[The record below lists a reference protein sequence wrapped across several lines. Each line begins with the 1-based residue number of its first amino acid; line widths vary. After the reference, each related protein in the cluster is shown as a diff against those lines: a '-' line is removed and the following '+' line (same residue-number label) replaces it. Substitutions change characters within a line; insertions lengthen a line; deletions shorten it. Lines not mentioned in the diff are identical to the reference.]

1 VIILAASAIAL
12 LIAGSR
18 LAQIVSGADDGAGGD
33 EGDGGTR
40 ESSATRA
47 VRAAL
52 CAFAILVMVAAA
64 LGAVGKLDAR
74 YASVV
79 LLLMAVAAFTWER
92 RRRVSRGAADA
103 ARVAGEAWSVA
114 DVALATAL
122 AAALA
127 GRLWVGLHPGVALYD
142 TLSYH
147 LHTPVTWMHDRR
159 LEIVPAVFGDPAPAY
174 APGNLELW
182 FWFLMAPLRSGALAA
197 MGQLPFAAL
206 AVLAVAATVRE
217 AGGRRSAALAAG
229 LAFLLVPEI
238 WRQAPTAMTDLGMAA
253 LLLASLPFAV
263 RLSRSVATGDLLTC
277 AAALGLGVG
286 TKTVAIVLV
295 LPFALLAALAVRRG
309 SRVAAVAGGRAQRAG
324 ALAAA
329 VAVVLATGG
338 FWYARNVWLT
348 GNPIYPVS
356 TLGLPGLYGAA
367 VMRAWDYHLPIAGL
381 GALGTMLTAA
391 GTGFTLAA
399 ALGVLRARPPLE
411 LAIAAFGVGLFWIAV
426 PYQESRFLFAA
437 FGLGAVAL
445 GRAAARPPAWVGWG
459 ALALAIGGELVES
472 PTLDRLALI
481 PAAVLGAALAAG
493 GRRLA
498 PQLRRA
504 AAATGAT
511 VLVAAAGAA
520 IAVGLARARAEA
532 PHDALGEEIDPAWAW
547 VGAQIHDARVAY
559 TGSNL
564 AFPLVGRNLSNR
576 VAYVNVAGAPRD
588 LLHDFARRLPPAGR
602 GAATPEPAPYREGA
616 DFDTWLRNLR
626 ADGSQVLFVAA
637 MYPIVQRNVTADDQ
651 GFPIERA
658 WADAHP
664 RLFSLRY
671 GSPAAR
677 IYAVAPP

>member
-1 VIILAASAIAL
+1 MIILAASAIAL
-12 LIAGSR
+12 LIAGIG
-18 LAQIVSGADDGAGGD
+18 LAQIGNADGNGGAV
-33 EGDGGTR
+33 

-52 CAFAILVMVAAA
+52 CAFAILVVVAAT
-64 LGAVGKLDAR
+64 LGAGGRLDAGHALV
-74 YASVV
+74 ASILVA
-79 LLLMAVAAFTWER
+79 LAVATWER
-92 RRRVSRGAADA
+92 RRRLSGRAAAA
-103 ARVAGEAWSVA
+103 ARVAGEAWRVA
-114 DVALATAL
+114 DVAVATAL

-127 GRLWVGLHPGVALYD
+127 GRLWAGLHPGIALYD

-147 LHTPVTWMHDRR
+147 LHAPATWMHDRR

-182 FWFLMAPLRSGALAA
+182 FWFLLAPVRSDALAG

-206 AVLAVAATVRE
+206 AVVAVAATVRE
-217 AGGRRSAALAAG
+217 AGGARSAALAAG

-253 LLLASLPFAV
+253 LLLSSLPFAV

-277 AAALGLGVG
+277 AAALGLGLG
-286 TKTVAIVLV
+286 TKTVAIILV
-295 LPFALLAALAVRRG
+295 LPFALVAVLAVRRG
-309 SRVAAVAGGRAQRAG
+309 SRRASAAGGRAPQAG
-324 ALAAA
+324 AIAA
-329 VAVVLATGG
+329 VTSVLFATGG

-356 TLGLPGLYGAA
+356 TLGLPGLYGRAA
-367 VMRAWDYHLPIAGL
+367 MRAWDYHLPIAEL
-381 GALGTMLTAA
+381 GALGAMLAAA
-391 GTGFTLAA
+391 GAGFTLAA
-399 ALGVLRARPPLE
+399 ALGFLRARPPLE
-411 LAIAAFGVGLFWIAV
+411 LAIAALGVALFWFVV
-426 PYQESRFLFAA
+426 PYQESRFLFAT

-445 GRAAARPPAWVGWG
+445 GRAAARPPAWLGWG
-459 ALALAIGGELVES
+459 ALALAIGGELVEF
-472 PTLDRLALI
+472 PTPDRLALI
-481 PAAVLGAALAAG
+481 PAAVLGAGMAAG
-493 GRRLA
+493 SRRLA
-498 PQLRRA
+498 PELRRA
-504 AAATGAT
+504 AAATGAL
-511 VLVAAAGAA
+511 VLAATAVAGLGL
-520 IAVGLARARAEA
+520 GLARARAEA
-532 PHDALGEEIDPAWAW
+532 PHYALGEEIDQAWAW
-547 VGAQIHDARVAY
+547 FGAQIHDARVAY

-564 AFPLVGRNLSNR
+564 AFPLAGRHLSNR

-588 LLHDFARRLPPAGR
+588 LLHDFARRLSPPGG
-602 GAATPEPAPYREGA
+602 GAAAPEPAPYREGA

>member
-1 VIILAASAIAL
+1 VIILAAGAIAL
-12 LIAGSR
+12 LLAGVR
-18 LAQIVSGADDGAGGD
+18 LAQIGSGDGNGDGDGNDGAA
-33 EGDGGTR
+33 
-40 ESSATRA
+40 ESSATRV

-52 CAFAILVMVAAA
+52 CAFAILVVVAAT
-64 LGAVGKLDAR
+64 LGAVGRLDPQH
-74 YASVV
+74 ASVLSILV
-79 LLLMAVAAFTWER
+79 AVAVVTWER
-92 RRRVSRGAADA
+92 LRRVSAGAAAA

-147 LHTPVTWMHDRR
+147 LHAPATWMHDRR

-182 FWFLMAPLRSGALAA
+182 FWFLMAPLRSDALAGV
-197 MGQLPFAAL
+197 GQLPFAAL

-217 AGGRRSAALAAG
+217 AGGARSAALAAG

-253 LLLASLPFAV
+253 LLLSSLPFAL

-277 AAALGLGVG
+277 AAALGLGLG
-286 TKTVAIVLV
+286 TKTVAIALV
-295 LPFALLAALAVRRG
+295 LPFALLAVLAVRRG
-309 SRVAAVAGGRAQRAG
+309 SRRAAAAGGGSRRAG
-324 ALAAA
+324 AIAA
-329 VAVVLATGG
+329 VLSVLLATGG
-338 FWYARNVWLT
+338 FWYARNLWLT

-356 TLGLPGLYGAA
+356 TLGLPGLYGRAA
-367 VMRAWDYHLPIAGL
+367 MRAWDYHLPVANL
-381 GALGTMLTAA
+381 GALGAMLTAA
-391 GTGFTLAA
+391 GVGFTLAA
-399 ALGVLRARPPLE
+399 TLGFLRARPPLE
-411 LAIAAFGVGLFWIAV
+411 LAIAALGLALFWIAV
-426 PYQESRFLFAA
+426 PYQESRFLFAT

-445 GRAAARPPAWVGWG
+445 GRAAARPPAWLGWG
-459 ALALAIGGELVES
+459 ALALAIGGELLEF
-472 PTLDRLALI
+472 PTPDRLALI
-481 PAAVLGAALAAG
+481 PAAVLGAGLAAG

-498 PQLRRA
+498 PGVRRA
-504 AAATGAT
+504 AAATGA
-511 VLVAAAGAA
+511 LALAAAAVAALVL
-520 IAVGLARARAEA
+520 AVTRAEA
-532 PHDALGEEIDPAWAW
+532 PHYALGEEIDQAWAW
-547 VGAQIHDARVAY
+547 FGAQIHDARVAY

-564 AFPLVGRNLSNR
+564 AFPLAGRNLSNR

-588 LLHDFARRLPPAGR
+588 LLHDFGRRLSPAG
-602 GAATPEPAPYREGA
+602 GGTTTPEPAPYREGA

-671 GSPAAR
+671 RSPVAR